1 MRRPALSVLLLFN
14 FLIAAEMPRPEYPRP
29 QFQRDQWLNLNG
41 PWEFEFDDANAGI
54 RDDWAAAGRK
64 FSRTITVPFA
74 FETKL
79 SGIGDASFHPYV
91 WYRRSVTLP
100 PEWKDKRVLLN
111 FGAVDYRATVWINGR
126 MAGEHEG
133 GSVPFG
139 FDITPLLRPGTNWL
153 VVRAED
159 QPSDRYQPRG
169 KQYWELK
176 PRGIFY
182 TRTSGIWQ
190 PVWLEAT
197 GESYLESAHIR
208 PANDGVVRFDVRIA
222 DPAPGL
228 EFRATIHAAGQVLA
242 TVSSPVAGDR
252 LSAAAQT
259 PNPRLWSPDSP
270 NLYDVTFELRR
281 AEQVVDRVSSYFGFR
296 TVAIEN
302 GKFTLNGRPLYLKM
316 VLDQGYW
323 PESLLTPPS
332 DEAIRR
338 DIRLTKEMGFNGVRK
353 HQKLED
359 PRYLYWADRLGLLV
373 SSEAANAYLFDDRYV
388 ARFTSEWAASV
399 VRDRNHP
406 SVVMWAPVNESWGV
420 PDLRDTRQQN
430 HLKSLYHLTH
440 SLDGTR
446 LVIDNDGWEHTNVT
460 DLMSIHDYARNGELL
475 YAKYRE
481 LGSSGAAIAGGS
493 RPALAFGFRY
503 NGSPVFLSEFGG
515 IAYVPPGAAVPP
527 ESWGYSGI
535 EKTSEAALERL
546 RGLYEAIA
554 RIPAIIGICYTQL
567 TDVEQEVNGLLT
579 FDRRP
584 KFELEAIR
592 RINGLLP

>member
-1 MRRPALSVLLLFN
+1 MKKSALSVFLLFS
-14 FLIAAEMPRPEYPRP
+14 LLHGAETPRPEYPQP
-29 QFQRDQWLNLNG
+29 QFQRDLWLSLNG
-41 PWEFEFDDANAGI
+41 PWEFEFDDANVGI
-54 RDDWAAAGRK
+54 RENWAAAERK

-79 SGIGDASFHPYV
+79 SGIGDTSFHPYV
-91 WYRRSVTLP
+91 WYRRSLSLP
-100 PEWKDKRVLLN
+100 PEWKGKRVLLN
-111 FGAVDYRATVWINGR
+111 FGAVDYRATVWVNGR

-139 FDITPLLRPGTNWL
+139 FDITPLLRSGANWL

-159 QPSDRYQPRG
+159 QPADRYQPRG

-197 GESYLESAHIR
+197 GESYLESVHIR
-208 PANDGVVRFDVRIA
+208 PSNDGVVRFEVRVVN
-222 DPAPGL
+222 PAPDL
-228 EFRATIHAAGQVLA
+228 EFRATIYADKQAVTSLSTSARAERLA
-242 TVSSPVAGDR
+242 
-252 LSAAAQT
+252 AAAQVAT
-259 PNPRLWSPDSP
+259 PRLWSPDSP
-270 NLYDVTFELRR
+270 NLYDVAFELRR
-281 AEQVVDRVSSYFGFR
+281 GEQVIDRVSSYFGFR

-302 GKFTLNGRPLYLKM
+302 GKFVLNVRPLYLKM

-332 DEAIRR
+332 DEAIQR

-359 PRYLYWADRLGLLV
+359 PRFLYWADRLGLLV

-388 ARFTSEWAASV
+388 TRFTAEWAASV

-406 SVVMWAPVNESWGV
+406 SVVMWAPINESWGV
-420 PDLRDTRQQN
+420 PDLRDPRQPH

-446 LVIDNDGWEHTNVT
+446 PVIDNDGWEHTDVT
-460 DLMSIHDYARNGELL
+460 DILSIHDYARSGELL
-475 YAKYRE
+475 YAKYRD
-481 LGSSGAAIAGGS
+481 LGSPGAAIPGGS

-515 IAYVPPGAAVPP
+515 IAYVPPGVTVPP
-527 ESWGYSGI
+527 EAWGYSGI
-535 EKTSEAALERL
+535 EKTEQAALERL
-546 RGLYEAIA
+546 KSLYEAIA
-554 RIPAIIGICYTQL
+554 RIPAIIGVCYTQL

-584 KFELEAIR
+584 KFNLEAIR